1 MNYWI
6 LITNI
11 HDGDTWILPEGDE
24 YPYEIAPNSDIKRGD
39 TVYLWWNPHSE
50 FYGWGEVIETPRT
63 ILVDRPAPD
72 GGIER
77 IKRTSLLVRRQGGLY
92 PHITALDMYR
102 DRNLRNFIPTGQDD
116 LYALP
121 LRPGQAFYLNDYIR
135 EHNRPAPVGSTS
147 ISWLAQENAPEITVQ
162 AIITPEPIIIPSGE
176 ILTLGPKT
184 SEGRLVDDVSVVWDE
199 LIRSFVRNPE
209 EIYDVDPRKLE
220 EIVAGAYKIHGYEVE
235 LTPRSGDR
243 GRDVVATKHGVGSI
257 RIFDQIKRY
266 KISRPVSA
274 DEVRSLLGTITA
286 APNVSKG
293 VITTTST
300 FAPRLLDD
308 DDIRRQVPHRLELKP
323 KDVLLK
329 WLQEA
334 RRR

>member
-1 MNYWI
+1 M
-6 LITNI
+6 
-11 HDGDTWILPEGDE
+11 
-24 YPYEIAPNSDIKRGD
+24 K
-39 TVYLWWNPHSE
+39 
-50 FYGWGEVIETPRT
+50 
-63 ILVDRPAPD
+63 
-72 GGIER
+72 
-77 IKRTSLLVRRQGGLY
+77 K
-92 PHITALDMYR
+92 
-102 DRNLRNFIPTGQDD
+102 FIPIGEDD
-116 LYALP
+116 LKALP

-135 EHNRPAPVGSTS
+135 EHNRPAPVGSTFV
-147 ISWLAQENAPEITVQ
+147 SWLAEKDAPEITIQ
-162 AIITPEPIIIPSGE
+162 AVITPEPVISPNGQII
-176 ILTLGPKT
+176 TLGPKT
-184 SEGRLVDDVSVVWDE
+184 SEGRLVDGVSIAWDE
-199 LIRSFVRNPE
+199 LIRAFQNNPDE
-209 EIYDVDPRKLE
+209 LYTIDPRKLE
-220 EIVAGAYKIHGYEVE
+220 EIIAGAYKLHGYEVE

-274 DEVRSLLGTITA
+274 EEVRSLLGVISSA
-286 APNVSKG
+286 GNVSKG

-323 KDVLLK
+323 RDVLLK